1 VSTAAARTNW
11 STLHLVPERPPGPGL
26 TDYALW
32 MRANG
37 CSATTIEDRL
47 AHVAEFARH
56 HLTFPAVT
64 PMDVTAWLGREGYKP
79 ASRATYFG
87 TLRSYFTYAME
98 FELLTVDPMGR
109 MRRPRVPKGKPRPL
123 TADQVEEVLAAATNP
138 NLHAWLILALFAG
151 LRAHEIAKLKG
162 EDVDQVSIHVL
173 GKGGNGAFVPTH
185 PRIWALALER
195 PRSGWWFPS
204 RVPGGHVSSMTIS
217 TLTTRLFAAHGIPGS
232 IHRCR
237 HTFVI
242 TPAVVARGTAK
253 SGIRRLVPHEYMPLP
268 RHVRQGR
275 DQALSSSLPSFGLR
289 ALLASDTETGCDQG
303 LFRIEWR

>member
-1 VSTAAARTNW
+1 VTTAAALPI
-11 STLHLVPERPPGPGL
+11 LHLVPERPPGPGL

-56 HLTFPAVT
+56 HQTFPAVT

-123 TADQVEEVLAAATNP
+123 TPEQVEEVLAAATNQ
-138 NLHAWLILALFAG
+138 NMHAWLILGLFAG

-173 GKGGNGAFVPTH
+173 GKGGKRAFVPTH
-185 PRIWALALER
+185 PRIWQLAQER

-217 TLTTRLFAAHGIPGS
+217 ALTTRLFAAHGIPGS

-237 HTFVI
+237 HTFA
-242 TPAVVARGTAK
+242 T
-253 SGIRRLVPHEYMPLP
+253 RL
-268 RHVRQGR
+268 
-275 DQALSSSLPSFGLR
+275 LR
-289 ALLASDTETGCDQG
+289 AGTNVRVVQELMRHESLDSTTRYTAVDEVELLDGIGRLPD
-303 LFRIEWR
+303 